1 MDKKTIKLLIIPI
14 LFIFIS
20 SYMISTSGYYEYN
33 LQRKTIITNE
43 KIKQFEEDIK
53 NNKEI
58 DLIDYLDD
66 EEIKYTNKF
75 TTLIYN
81 ISDNSNKL
89 ARKTIKYIFKKL
101 GSLVEE

>member
-1 MDKKTIKLLIIPI
+1 
-14 LFIFIS
+14 
-20 SYMISTSGYYEYN
+20 MISTSGYYEYN

>member
-1 MDKKTIKLLIIPI
+1 MDKKIIKLLIIPI
-14 LFIFIS
+14 SLVFIS

-66 EEIKYTNKF
+66 KEINYTNKF

-101 GSLVEE
+101 GSLIEE